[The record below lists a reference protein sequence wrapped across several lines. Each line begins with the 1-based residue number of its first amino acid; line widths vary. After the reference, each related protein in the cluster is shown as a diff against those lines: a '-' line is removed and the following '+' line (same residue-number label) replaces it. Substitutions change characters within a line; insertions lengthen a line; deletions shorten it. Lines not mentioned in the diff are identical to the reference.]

1 MKTFPTKIALIA
13 ALIFTGIGIAAAQD
27 RWQPPPPQPVCLFL
41 FLCPQ
46 PSSPGE
52 NWRLYH
58 ESGRLG
64 RLGLG
69 ASPFHPEGPGNP
81 SF

>member
-1 MKTFPTKIALIA
+1 MKALLTGIALTA
-13 ALIFTGIGIAAAQD
+13 ALIFTGTGIAAAQD
-27 RWQPPPPQPVCLFL
+27 RPQTPPPQPVCLFL

-46 PSSPGE
+46 PSAPGE

-58 ESGRLG
+58 ESGTLG

>member
-1 MKTFPTKIALIA
+1 MKTFLTWIALAA
-13 ALIFTGIGIAAAQD
+13 ALIFTAAGIAAAQD
-27 RWQPPPPQPVCLFL
+27 RRQTLPPQPVCLFL

-46 PSSPGE
+46 PSAPGE
-52 NWRLYH
+52 NWLLYH

-69 ASPFHPEGPGNP
+69 ASPLHPEGPGNP